1 MHELILPPGPFLA
14 ARTDRVV
21 LDVRSPGEYAQG
33 HIPGAVSFPLFDDL
47 ERARVGT
54 VYKQQGKE
62 EAMLLGLKIVG
73 PKMEKFVRQARKLA
87 PHRRLAVHCWRG
99 GQRSGSM
106 AWLFRQSGF
115 DVVTLLGGYK
125 NYRRHLL
132 DAFEQIAFPMIV
144 IGGQTGS
151 GKTKVLREL
160 QRLGEQIIDLEA
172 LAHHKGSAF
181 GAIGEL
187 PQPTVEQFENDLFEA
202 MIPLDPGR
210 RVWLEN
216 ESRSIGR
223 VFVPEGFWRHF
234 KASPL
239 YNIEVPSECRI
250 QNLVDDYTGFSSEE
264 LEEAFLRIEKKTGRA
279 TPENRPRRAP
289 GRQLR
294 RRRRRGPALLRQN
307 LPFRTGK
314 QLIARYPHAALRT
327 RRHSRYRAGMPAA
340 GRAAGAGNRGLTLY
354 SSIWILDIPYL

>member
-115 DVVTLLGGYK
+115 EVVTLLGGYK

-264 LEEAFLRIEKKTGRA
+264 LEEAFLRIEKKLGGQHLKTALDALRA
-279 TPENRPRRAP
+279 GNYAAAAAVALHYYDKTYRFGLENNSSPDIRM
-289 GRQLR
+289 LR
-294 RRRRRGPALLRQN
+294 FEHGDIPAIARECLRQAG
-307 LPFRTGK
+307 LP
-314 QLIARYPHAALRT
+314 A
-327 RRHSRYRAGMPAA
+327 PATA
-340 GRAAGAGNRGLTLY
+340 V
-354 SSIWILDIPYL
+354 